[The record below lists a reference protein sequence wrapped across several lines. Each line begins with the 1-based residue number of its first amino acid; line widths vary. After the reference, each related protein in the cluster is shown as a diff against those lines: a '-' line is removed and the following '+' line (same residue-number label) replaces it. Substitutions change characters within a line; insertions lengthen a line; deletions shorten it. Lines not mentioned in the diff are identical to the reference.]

1 MMRSV
6 IVSMSS
12 KSNVS
17 VAVSRRPCDPEL
29 IGYPTDHGGVISRP
43 RSGKPACTDAESSL
57 TRSGAARAHSH
68 YFRRLPRYRHRL
80 QVRRKETG
88 PRSEAAST
96 ENSSQSVAIE
106 NCSNASRPRQARRP
120 DRLPWRQARRPA
132 NGRCLLW
139 NSDGL
144 RLPSPS
150 RPVIS
155 RTSPGRPR
163 YSWSWHLSQHPG
175 NSLKVGRGRRQ

>member
-57 TRSGAARAHSH
+57 TRSGAARIHSR
-68 YFRRLPRYRHRL
+68 YFRNYRDIDIGFKCGEKKQAQGRRPP
-80 QVRRKETG
+80 RRKTRHNQRPLKIVLMRRDQDKRVG
-88 PRSEAAST
+88 QIGCPGGRHVDPQMDAACSGT
-96 ENSSQSVAIE
+96 RMACASRALRDQSSQE
-106 NCSNASRPRQARRP
+106 LRP
-120 DRLPWRQARRPA
+120 D
-132 NGRCLLW
+132 
-139 NSDGL
+139 
-144 RLPSPS
+144 
-150 RPVIS
+150 
-155 RTSPGRPR
+155 
-163 YSWSWHLSQHPG
+163 
-175 NSLKVGRGRRQ
+175 GRGILGHGTCRSTPETA